1 MLIAVISDTHK
12 MNRYI
17 NIAKDY
23 IKNADV
29 LIHLGDNS
37 EDIDNLSEGFK
48 GDVYCVRG
56 NCDESNR
63 YPKEQYIELE
73 GFKIFFTHGDL
84 YGVKR
89 SVNMLYYRAKEL
101 EADIAL
107 FGHTHQQMIEEYNGV
122 ILMNPGSISLPNFKG
137 RYVGFIELE
146 EGKIPNFYL
155 KEVEIN

>member
-89 SVNMLYYRAKEL
+89 SVNML
-101 EADIAL
+101 
-107 FGHTHQQMIEEYNGV
+107 
-122 ILMNPGSISLPNFKG
+122 
-137 RYVGFIELE
+137 
-146 EGKIPNFYL
+146 
-155 KEVEIN
+155 

>member
-17 NIAKDY
+17 NIAKEY
-23 IKNADV
+23 VQEADV

-37 EDIDNLSEGFK
+37 EDIYKLGEGFK
-48 GDVYCVRG
+48 GDTYCVRG
-56 NCDESNR
+56 NCDESNA
-63 YPKEQYIELE
+63 YPKEQCIELE

-89 SVNMLYYRAKEL
+89 SVNMLYYKAKEL
-101 EADIAL
+101 GADIAL

-122 ILMNPGSISLPNFKG
+122 ILMNPGSISLPNIRE

-146 EGKIPNFYL
+146 KGKNPNCYL
-155 KEVEIN
+155 KEVNV